1 MSTIGLGRV
10 AVVDSR
16 EGAPRVLRPVRE
28 LVRAGQATAA
38 VAVFAPRDRLARFV
52 READEA
58 VELQGSLEDALRAA
72 RADSAWVGEASR
84 AALTESPPP
93 GLTPEEETAA
103 RELALRACA
112 ADGWVGL
119 CAVQHTFDPRTRRW
133 TLRGVE
139 PFAQSAAAVEM
150 MAAVDLVRLALQLAA
165 GAPRGG

>member
-16 EGAPRVLRPVRE
+16 EGAPRVLRAVRE

-72 RADSAWVGEASR
+72 RADSAWLGAATTERR
-84 AALTESPPP
+84 AAFAEACTRAGVLRIGPPAEA
-93 GLTPEEETAA
+93 TMA
-103 RELALRACA
+103 R
-112 ADGWVGL
+112 
-119 CAVQHTFDPRTRRW
+119 
-133 TLRGVE
+133 
-139 PFAQSAAAVEM
+139 
-150 MAAVDLVRLALQLAA
+150 
-165 GAPRGG
+165 